1 MGKKTKKQYPTPAQ
15 KKKIKIVLEVL
26 RKTGGKHKALAC
38 RKANISRTTL
48 DAWIAK
54 FDTLRQEIEEINE
67 EVLDLA
73 ETKLL
78 QALNNGERWAIQYIL
93 DTKGKDRGYTSRQ
106 EMKIDENASIRVIY
120 ED

>member
-1 MGKKTKKQYPTPAQ
+1 MSKKDKKQYPTVAQ

-26 RKTGGKHKALAC
+26 QKTGGKHKALAC
-38 RKANISRTTL
+38 RTANISRQTL
-48 DAWIAK
+48 DNWIKK
-54 FDTLRQEIEEINE
+54 FDTLREEIEDMNE

-78 QALNNGERWAIQYIL
+78 QALNNGEKWAIIYML
-93 DTKGKDRGYTSRQ
+93 DTKGKDRGYTVKQ
-106 EMKIDENASIRVIY
+106 EMKIDESASLIVKY